1 VIEECANAAGN
12 KNTAAGDS
20 GLGDFSKDG
29 CGCAFDY
36 DIRRISKLSQLK
48 YRDRVVERLYVVLR
62 TFNMVGRYGY

>member
-1 VIEECANAAGN
+1 VVEKCANAAGN

-36 DIRRISKLSQLK
+36 NICRISKLSQWQYL
-48 YRDRVVERLYVVLR
+48 DSVVERRYVALR
-62 TFNMVGRYGY
+62 SFNMVGRY